1 MSQRWAGI
9 RGTPS
14 GRKSLSQAL
23 DEAQRCGTR
32 GWSLGRRETWIA
44 CHSQGSSAAAITFS
58 NVPYPVACVTNK
70 QGNSALTCL
79 LDFCLRSR
87 ALPRNLTLNQIF
99 DHIDYAAVMIM
110 NQFFVFLFVITD
122 KTSNQKKKKN
132 PANLQSNSCL
142 TFLFPFALFL
152 WRIFTSL
159 GWHKPPLVTSNLA
172 LPAYPHYQQ
181 TNNEQWQLWSIQTN
195 LHTHK
200 SLIWTYPRHIKR

>member
-58 NVPYPVACVTNK
+58 NVPYPVACVTNN

-122 KTSNQKKKKN
+122 KTSNQKKKKT
-132 PANLQSNSCL
+132 LQTRNQTAAWLFFSHLHCSCGG
-142 TFLFPFALFL
+142 F
-152 WRIFTSL
+152 
-159 GWHKPPLVTSNLA
+159 
-172 LPAYPHYQQ
+172 LPALDDTSH
-181 TNNEQWQLWSIQTN
+181 
-195 LHTHK
+195 H
-200 SLIWTYPRHIKR
+200 

>member
-58 NVPYPVACVTNK
+58 NVPYPVACVTNN

-87 ALPRNLTLNQIF
+87 ALPRNLTLNPQTF

-110 NQFFVFLFVITD
+110 NHFFVFLFVITD
-122 KTSNQKKKKN
+122 KTSNQKKKT
-132 PANLQSNSCL
+132 LQTRNQTAAWFFFSHLHCSCGG
-142 TFLFPFALFL
+142 F
-152 WRIFTSL
+152 
-159 GWHKPPLVTSNLA
+159 
-172 LPAYPHYQQ
+172 LPALGDTSH
-181 TNNEQWQLWSIQTN
+181 
-195 LHTHK
+195 H
-200 SLIWTYPRHIKR
+200 

>member
-58 NVPYPVACVTNK
+58 NVPYPVACVTNN

-87 ALPRNLTLNQIF
+87 ALPRNLTLNQNIRSHWLRRRDDNEPIF
-99 DHIDYAAVMIM
+99 CVSVCDYRQ
-110 NQFFVFLFVITD
+110 NKQ
-122 KTSNQKKKKN
+122 SKKKKN
-132 PANLQSNSCL
+132 PANSQSNSCL

-200 SLIWTYPRHIKR
+200 SLISTYPRHIKR

>member
-58 NVPYPVACVTNK
+58 NVPYPVACVTNN

-122 KTSNQKKKKN
+122 KTSNQKKKKK
-132 PANLQSNSCL
+132 PCKLAIKQLLDFS
-142 TFLFPFALFL
+142 FPICIVLVEDFYQPRMTQAT
-152 WRIFTSL
+152 TSYL
-159 GWHKPPLVTSNLA
+159 
-172 LPAYPHYQQ
+172 
-181 TNNEQWQLWSIQTN
+181 
-195 LHTHK
+195 
-200 SLIWTYPRHIKR
+200 

>member
-32 GWSLGRRETWIA
+32 GWSLGLWETWIA

-70 QGNSALTCL
+70 QGNSALTCP

-87 ALPRNLTLNQIF
+87 ALPRNLTLNPQTF

-110 NQFFVFLFVITD
+110 NQFFVFLFVIAD
-122 KTSNQKKKKN
+122 KTSNQKKKK
-132 PANLQSNSCL
+132 
-142 TFLFPFALFL
+142 T
-152 WRIFTSL
+152 
-159 GWHKPPLVTSNLA
+159 
-172 LPAYPHYQQ
+172 QQ
-181 TNNEQWQLWSIQTN
+181 TCNQTAAWFFFFH
-195 LHTHK
+195 LHCSCGGFSPALDDTSH
-200 SLIWTYPRHIKR
+200 H

>member
-14 GRKSLSQAL
+14 GRKSLS
-23 DEAQRCGTR
+23 RCGTR

-58 NVPYPVACVTNK
+58 NVPYPVACVTNN

-122 KTSNQKKKKN
+122 KTSNQKKNKK
-132 PANLQSNSCL
+132 PANSQSNSCL

-200 SLIWTYPRHIKR
+200 SLISTYPRHIKR